1 MAYIAPK
8 RKSKTLSTTSLREVT
23 EPTFGELR
31 KDPTRAEKR
40 RSSAE
45 NVNATDID
53 GVFSNLFEVIG
64 QTDISS
70 PDPDIEPSHI
80 DMLAAELL
88 AVRDAKDLVEGRES
102 ALKAYA
108 TEVINMRIVTMGEE
122 PPATSG
128 YLVSPENGVKL
139 SKEVSG
145 GKLTVDIK
153 RLEEVLEAD
162 QFRSVVNHVVI
173 MKTINFADGS
183 HTETTDAY
191 YELNEEALEKELRLG
206 NIGMEQIVNATIPGK
221 LRSAFY
227 VRTL

>member
-1 MAYIAPK
+1 MYT
-8 RKSKTLSTTSLREVT
+8 SDLSEVRPLASV
-23 EPTFGELR
+23 E
-31 KDPTRAEKR
+31 
-40 RSSAE
+40 
-45 NVNATDID
+45 
-53 GVFSNLFEVIG
+53 
-64 QTDISS
+64 
-70 PDPDIEPSHI
+70 I
-80 DMLAAELL
+80 DMLAAELV
-88 AVRDAKDLVEGRES
+88 AVRTAKDIVEGRE
-102 ALKAYA
+102 AAIKKYA
-108 TEVINMRIVTMGEE
+108 TEVIDLKINMQGED
-122 PPATSG
+122 PTATSG